1 MRANEWVNK
10 IKNSEEIT
18 GIISEFFRETEELVK
33 QRTKNSNSQ
42 TTGAARMGA
51 LREQE
56 QKWGAISRQ
65 LTWNKNP
72 FYETLQ
78 MYCPELYKAHT
89 DYLNTFSVIKKE
101 EKKDLPVG
109 GDGRKLAE
117 KIKKQR
123 TEKTNA

>member
-1 MRANEWVNK
+1 MKANEWVNK

-18 GIISEFFRETEELVK
+18 GILSEFFRETEELVK

-42 TTGAARMGA
+42 TTGA
-51 LREQE
+51 
-56 QKWGAISRQ
+56 ICRQ

-123 TEKTNA
+123 IEKTNA